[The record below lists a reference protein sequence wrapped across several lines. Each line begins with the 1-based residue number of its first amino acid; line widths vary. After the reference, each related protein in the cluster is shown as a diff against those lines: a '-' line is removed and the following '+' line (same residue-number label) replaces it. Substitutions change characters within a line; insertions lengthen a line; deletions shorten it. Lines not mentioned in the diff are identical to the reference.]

1 MNHVYVEPHP
11 SARLESA
18 PITCYVLLHGNGQP
32 VSRLRYKTLDD
43 AIDVARSLGF
53 NPLVALVRITDK
65 RNPTHWRSAKRVNTT
80 DLGPMQY

>member
-1 MNHVYVEPHP
+1 MNHIYVEPHP

-18 PITCYVLLHGNGQP
+18 PITCYVLLHGNGQA

-53 NPLVALVRITDK
+53 NPLVARVRITDK
-65 RNPTHWRSAKRVNTT
+65 RNPAHWRSADRVNTNE
-80 DLGPMQY
+80 LGSTQV